1 MRRANGEKDR
11 PDRGIECPA
20 RAPQRRVSP
29 SNRGEKRKLSPT
41 DFGAFQFEQHVRS
54 SDRIMAVFVLGRESK
69 CPTLRHITKPS
80 RFNHKNDVVLDFC
93 ANETTSALL
102 HSEGSPIRL
111 SASYHPL
118 RARFHKAR
126 SRVIL
131 LARSSRLRVLL
142 ALTIGERIVSSRD
155 ACRRPKT
162 LPWPRPTSVLSGR
175 PVD

>member
-1 MRRANGEKDR
+1 MPVASAR
-11 PDRGIECPA
+11 PDQNPKA
-20 RAPQRRVSP
+20 MA
-29 SNRGEKRKLSPT
+29 
-41 DFGAFQFEQHVRS
+41 
-54 SDRIMAVFVLGRESK
+54 AVFVLGRESK

-102 HSEGSPIRL
+102 HSAVASGVCLRREMGRSRDVRKRVRRTSSQIAANIAAASAADRGQLPIRL

-126 SRVIL
+126 SRVLL